1 MCELF
6 GVSTSEPVRLYCSLD
21 AFAKHGGGSHANR
34 SGWGVAYYQ
43 DNDVLLIREA
53 LPAAH
58 SPWIGFLESHGLT
71 SNCTICHVRYATM
84 GAPSIVNT
92 HPFRRELGGHMHIF
106 AHNGGLPSVA
116 EELPFESEQF
126 RPVGQ
131 TDSEYAFCIL
141 LQRLT
146 PLWQSSGSKV
156 PALAD
161 RLDGVARTAAD
172 LRRLGT
178 ANFLYADG
186 DVLFAHAD
194 RRRFDVDGEFG
205 EPRPPGL
212 CIGDTRDLVKGMEIR
227 WPVAATS
234 GILVASVPLTP
245 EGWRPLEEGTVIA
258 LRDGEEVA
266 RAAS

>member
-21 AFAKHGGGSHANR
+21 EFAKHGGGSHVNR
-34 SGWGVAYYQ
+34 SGWGVAYYE

-53 LPAAH
+53 LPAVQ

-71 SNCTICHVRYATM
+71 SNCTICHVRYASV

-92 HPFRRELGGHMHIF
+92 HPFRRELGGHMHVF
-106 AHNGGLPSVA
+106 AHNGTLSSI
-116 EELPFESEQF
+116 EKKLPFESSEF

-141 LQRLT
+141 LQRLA
-146 PLWQSSGSKV
+146 PLWQASATEA

-161 RLDGVARTAAD
+161 RLNVVVQTAAD
-172 LRRLGT
+172 LRRQGA

-212 CIGDTRDLVKGMEIR
+212 CLGYTRDLVKGMEIK
-227 WPVAATS
+227 WPVTATA
-234 GILVASVPLTP
+234 GILVASVPLTG
-245 EGWRPLEEGTVIA
+245 EGWVPLEEGTVIA
-258 LRDGEEVA
+258 LREGEEVA
-266 RAAS
+266 RVSS